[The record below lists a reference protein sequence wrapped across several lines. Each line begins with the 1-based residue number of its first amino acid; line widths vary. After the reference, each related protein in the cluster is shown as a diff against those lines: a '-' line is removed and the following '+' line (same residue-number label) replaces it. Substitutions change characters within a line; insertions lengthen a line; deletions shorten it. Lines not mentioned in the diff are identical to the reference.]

1 MHYHSLVIRVTQ
13 VSVSGIT
20 KYLSR
25 IRRRST
31 VAEGDSKAL
40 TCFMFH
46 KDVTRPNSKE
56 DRVQTKIIEVRDSE

>member
-31 VAEGDSKAL
+31 VAEGDSKAHVPL
-40 TCFMFH
+40 HFLL
-46 KDVTRPNSKE
+46 
-56 DRVQTKIIEVRDSE
+56 IIIIFCMLLKLLLDE